1 MIRVLLVEDD
11 PVIRDTTCYFLK
23 SQQNF
28 EVVCA
33 ETGGD
38 ALSHAREK
46 FDVIL
51 MDILLPDTN
60 GVDLCQRLRS
70 WHHCPIIF
78 TSCLDDTDTIVRAL
92 EMGGDDFLAKPY
104 NNKILLARIMANIRR
119 VQMDGAEPSVNG
131 YHCAAFTLDDN
142 SHSVE
147 KDGRSVHLADMEYR
161 ILTLFVRY
169 PNTFFTA
176 NELYQK
182 IWGKESLG
190 DVRTVQVHIHNLRSK
205 IEPDPA
211 KPVYLKNVWGDAVF
225 AATQAANLP
234 VVLGSFLDEVVVD
247 VPDKI
252 ITVLIVFAIL
262 KGLPKK
268 LTALYDVNDSVESL
282 D

>member
-78 TSCLDDTDTIVRAL
+78 TSLSGRYRHHRPRA
-92 EMGGDDFLAKPY
+92 GNG
-104 NNKILLARIMANIRR
+104 RR
-119 VQMDGAEPSVNG
+119 RLS
-131 YHCAAFTLDDN
+131 
-142 SHSVE
+142 
-147 KDGRSVHLADMEYR
+147 
-161 ILTLFVRY
+161 
-169 PNTFFTA
+169 
-176 NELYQK
+176 
-182 IWGKESLG
+182 GK
-190 DVRTVQVHIHNLRSK
+190 
-205 IEPDPA
+205 
-211 KPVYLKNVWGDAVF
+211 
-225 AATQAANLP
+225 
-234 VVLGSFLDEVVVD
+234 
-247 VPDKI
+247 
-252 ITVLIVFAIL
+252 
-262 KGLPKK
+262 
-268 LTALYDVNDSVESL
+268 AL
-282 D
+282 